1 MLTKTKTS
9 SWWRWAEEVFRRV
22 GANDVA
28 RVLPTKNWRDD
39 QALKIPPI
47 GNRNGMMI
55 FDYDERQQQRGGG
68 ERRGTVEE
76 SGGRSRGDDEWPT
89 TPTPTTASA
98 GAGCGAFTAFT
109 VAF

>member
-47 GNRNGMMI
+47 GNRSGMMI
-55 FDYDERQQQRGGG
+55 FDYDNGNNNEEGVNEEERLR
-68 ERRGTVEE
+68 